1 MTHLEKGAFFM
12 PDGAINTGLSQESE
26 DETMRKRFF
35 DLQLFTDGGEGGAGA
50 AGAGAGTA
58 GNGNGSQNNAGG
70 ATYSYEQ
77 AEEIANA
84 RAERAEKAAL
94 ASYFKQQGM
103 SEAEITAAISD
114 YKEKKA
120 KNQPDVSAITQQRD
134 DALKRV
140 AEMENME
147 YLRSKGVK
155 QEDLDY
161 VLFKAGKNVTDK
173 TDFKK
178 AADAFLK
185 ENPRYTGR
193 GYTVVS
199 TGTPDGGSG
208 TGQTVNDSINASI
221 RSAFGR

>member
-1 MTHLEKGAFFM
+1 MKKKL
-12 PDGAINTGLSQESE
+12 L
-26 DETMRKRFF
+26 F
-35 DLQLFTDGGEGGAGA
+35 DLQLFTDGGDGGTGT
-50 AGAGAGTA
+50 GAGTA
-58 GNGNGSQNNAGG
+58 GGPGDGGQKATAG
-70 ATYSYEQ
+70 ATATGGYSFEQ
-77 AEEIANA
+77 AEEIAEA
-84 RAERAEKAAL
+84 RADRASKAAL

-103 SEAEITAAISD
+103 SEEEITAAIND
-114 YKEKKA
+114 YKQKKA
-120 KNQPDVSAITQQRD
+120 KNQPDVSAIAQQRD
-134 DALKRV
+134 DALKKV

-161 VLFKAGKNVTDK
+161 VLFKASKNVNDK

-185 ENPRYTGR
+185 DNPRYTGR

-208 TGQTVNDSINASI
+208 AGQNANDIINSSI
-221 RSAFGR
+221 RAAFGRG

>member
-1 MTHLEKGAFFM
+1 MKKKL
-12 PDGAINTGLSQESE
+12 L
-26 DETMRKRFF
+26 F
-35 DLQLFTDGGEGGAGA
+35 DLQLFTDGGDGGTGT
-50 AGAGAGTA
+50 GAGTA
-58 GNGNGSQNNAGG
+58 GGTGDGGQKATAG
-70 ATYSYEQ
+70 ATATGGYSFEQ
-77 AEEIANA
+77 AEEIAEA
-84 RAERAEKAAL
+84 RADRASKAAL

-103 SEAEITAAISD
+103 SEEEITAAIND
-114 YKEKKA
+114 YKQKKA
-120 KNQPDVSAITQQRD
+120 KNQPDVSAIAQQRD
-134 DALKRV
+134 DALKKV

-161 VLFKAGKNVTDK
+161 VLFKASKNVTDK

-208 TGQTVNDSINASI
+208 AGQNANDIINSSI
-221 RSAFGR
+221 RAAFGRG

>member
-1 MTHLEKGAFFM
+1 MKKKL
-12 PDGAINTGLSQESE
+12 L
-26 DETMRKRFF
+26 F
-35 DLQLFTDGGEGGAGA
+35 DLQLFTDGGDGGTGTGAGS
-50 AGAGAGTA
+50 A
-58 GNGNGSQNNAGG
+58 GNGDGGQKGNAGG
-70 ATYSYEQ
+70 TGSGGYSFEQ
-77 AEEIANA
+77 AEEIAEA
-84 RAERAEKAAL
+84 RADRASKAAL

-103 SEAEITAAISD
+103 SEAETTAAISD

-120 KNQPDVSAITQQRD
+120 KSQPDVSAITQERD
-134 DALKRV
+134 NALKRV

-208 TGQTVNDSINASI
+208 ASQNANDIINSSI
-221 RSAFGR
+221 RAAFGRG

>member
-1 MTHLEKGAFFM
+1 MKKKL
-12 PDGAINTGLSQESE
+12 L
-26 DETMRKRFF
+26 F
-35 DLQLFTDGGEGGAGA
+35 DLQLFTDGGDGGTGTGAGS
-50 AGAGAGTA
+50 A
-58 GNGNGSQNNAGG
+58 GNGDGGQKGSAGG
-70 ATYSYEQ
+70 TGSGGGYSFEQ
-77 AEEIANA
+77 AEEIADA
-84 RAERAEKAAL
+84 RAERASKAAL

-134 DALKRV
+134 DALKKV

-161 VLFKAGKNVTDK
+161 VLFKAGKTVNDK
-173 TDFKK
+173 TDFRK

-185 ENPRYTGR
+185 ENPRFTGQ
-193 GYTVVS
+193 GMKVIS
-199 TGTPDGGSG
+199 TGKPDGGSG

>member
-1 MTHLEKGAFFM
+1 M

-77 AEEIANA
+77 AEQIAQA
-84 RAERAEKAAL
+84 RADRAEKAAL
-94 ASYFKQQGM
+94 ADFFKRQGM
-103 SEAEITAAISD
+103 SEDEVTAALAD
-114 YKEKKA
+114 FRAKKA
-120 KNQPDVSAITQQRD
+120 AQQPNVTAVEKERDAALAQVEEMKNT
-134 DALKRV
+134 
-140 AEMENME
+140 N
-147 YLRSKGVK
+147 YLRDKGVK
-155 QEDLDY
+155 PDDLDY
-161 VLFKAGKNVTDK
+161 VLFKVSKQVDDK

-178 AADAFLK
+178 AADTFLK
-185 ENPRYTGR
+185 ENPRFAGQ
-193 GYTVVS
+193 GMKVVS
-199 TGTPDGGSG
+199 TGKPDGGSG
-208 TGQTVNDSINASI
+208 TGQTANDSINASI

>member
-1 MTHLEKGAFFM
+1 MKKKL
-12 PDGAINTGLSQESE
+12 L
-26 DETMRKRFF
+26 F
-35 DLQLFTDGGEGGAGA
+35 DLQLFTDGGDGGTGTGAGS
-50 AGAGAGTA
+50 A
-58 GNGNGSQNNAGG
+58 GNGDGGQKGNAGG
-70 ATYSYEQ
+70 TGSGGYSFEQ
-77 AEEIANA
+77 AEEIAEA
-84 RAERAEKAAL
+84 RADRASKAAL
-94 ASYFKQQGM
+94 ASYFKQRGM
-103 SEAEITAAISD
+103 SEEEITVAIND
-114 YKEKKA
+114 YKQKKA

-134 DALKRV
+134 DALKKV

-161 VLFKAGKNVTDK
+161 VLFKAGKNVNDK

-199 TGTPDGGSG
+199 TGTPGGGSG
-208 TGQTVNDSINASI
+208 ASQNANDIINSSI
-221 RSAFGR
+221 RAAFGKG

>member
-1 MTHLEKGAFFM
+1 
-12 PDGAINTGLSQESE
+12 
-26 DETMRKRFF
+26 MRKKLF
-35 DLQLFTDGGEGGAGA
+35 DLQLFTDGGDGGTGTD
-50 AGAGAGTA
+50 AGTA
-58 GNGNGSQNNAGG
+58 GGTGDGGQKTIAGG
-70 ATYSYEQ
+70 TGAGTGGTYSYAQ

-84 RAERAEKAAL
+84 RADRAEKAAL

-120 KNQPDVSAITQQRD
+120 KNQPDVAAIEKQRD
-134 DALKRV
+134 DALKKV
-140 AEMENME
+140 AEMENMD

-155 QEDLDY
+155 QDDLDY
-161 VLFKAGKNVTDK
+161 VLFKVSKNVNDK

-178 AADAFLK
+178 AADAYLK

-208 TGQTVNDSINASI
+208 AGQNANDIINSSI
-221 RSAFGR
+221 RAAFGRG

>member
-1 MTHLEKGAFFM
+1 MKKKL
-12 PDGAINTGLSQESE
+12 L
-26 DETMRKRFF
+26 F
-35 DLQLFTDGGEGGAGA
+35 DLQLFTDGGDGGTGTGAGV
-50 AGAGAGTA
+50 A
-58 GNGNGSQNNAGG
+58 GNGDGGQKGSTEGTGTGG
-70 ATYSYEQ
+70 GYSFEQ
-77 AEEIANA
+77 AEEI
-84 RAERAEKAAL
+84 
-94 ASYFKQQGM
+94 
-103 SEAEITAAISD
+103 TAAITD

-120 KNQPDVSAITQQRD
+120 KSQPDVSAIERERD
-134 DALKRV
+134 DALKKV
-140 AEMENME
+140 AEMENMD

-161 VLFKAGKNVTDK
+161 VLFKVSKNVNDK

-208 TGQTVNDSINASI
+208 AGQNANDIINSSI
-221 RSAFGR
+221 RAAFGRG

>member
-1 MTHLEKGAFFM
+1 MKKKL
-12 PDGAINTGLSQESE
+12 L
-26 DETMRKRFF
+26 F
-35 DLQLFTDGGEGGAGA
+35 DLQLFTDGGDGGTGT
-50 AGAGAGTA
+50 GAGTA
-58 GNGNGSQNNAGG
+58 GGTGDGGQKATAG
-70 ATYSYEQ
+70 ATATGGYSFEQ
-77 AEEIANA
+77 AEEIAEA
-84 RAERAEKAAL
+84 RADRASKAAL

-103 SEAEITAAISD
+103 SEEEITAAIND
-114 YKEKKA
+114 YKQKKA

-134 DALKRV
+134 DALKKV

-161 VLFKAGKNVTDK
+161 VLFKASKNVNDK

-185 ENPRYTGR
+185 VNPRYTGR

-208 TGQTVNDSINASI
+208 AGQNANDIINSSI
-221 RSAFGR
+221 RAAFGRG

>member
-1 MTHLEKGAFFM
+1 MKKKL
-12 PDGAINTGLSQESE
+12 L
-26 DETMRKRFF
+26 F
-35 DLQLFTDGGEGGAGA
+35 DLQLFTDGGDGGTGT
-50 AGAGAGTA
+50 GAGTA
-58 GNGNGSQNNAGG
+58 GGTGDGGQKATAG
-70 ATYSYEQ
+70 ATATGGYSFEQ
-77 AEEIANA
+77 AEEIAEA
-84 RAERAEKAAL
+84 RADRASKAAL

-103 SEAEITAAISD
+103 SEEEITAAIND
-114 YKEKKA
+114 YKQKKA
-120 KNQPDVSAITQQRD
+120 KNQPDVSAIAQQRD
-134 DALKRV
+134 DALKKV

-161 VLFKAGKNVTDK
+161 VLFKAGKNVNDK

-185 ENPRYTGR
+185 DNPRYTGR

-208 TGQTVNDSINASI
+208 AGQNANDIINSSI
-221 RSAFGR
+221 RAAFGRG

>member
-1 MTHLEKGAFFM
+1 MKKKL
-12 PDGAINTGLSQESE
+12 L
-26 DETMRKRFF
+26 F
-35 DLQLFTDGGEGGAGA
+35 DLQLFTDGGDGGTGT
-50 AGAGAGTA
+50 GAGTA
-58 GNGNGSQNNAGG
+58 GDGDGGQKGNAGG
-70 ATYSYEQ
+70 TGTGGYSFEQ
-77 AEEIANA
+77 AEEIADA
-84 RAERAEKAAL
+84 RAERASKAAL

-103 SEAEITAAISD
+103 SEEEITAAIND
-114 YKEKKA
+114 YKQKKA
-120 KNQPDVSAITQQRD
+120 KNQPDVSEITQQRD
-134 DALKRV
+134 DALKKV
-140 AEMENME
+140 AEMENMD

-161 VLFKAGKNVTDK
+161 VLFKAGKNVNDK

-208 TGQTVNDSINASI
+208 TGQNANDIINSSI
-221 RSAFGR
+221 RAAFGRG

>member
-1 MTHLEKGAFFM
+1 
-12 PDGAINTGLSQESE
+12 
-26 DETMRKRFF
+26 MRKKLF
-35 DLQLFTDGGEGGAGA
+35 DLQLFTDDGDGGTGT
-50 AGAGAGTA
+50 GAGTA
-58 GNGNGSQNNAGG
+58 GNGDGGQKGSAGG
-70 ATYSYEQ
+70 TGSGGYSFEQ
-77 AEEIANA
+77 AEEIADA
-84 RAERAEKAAL
+84 RAERASKAAL

-103 SEAEITAAISD
+103 SEEEITAAIND
-114 YKEKKA
+114 YKQKKA

-161 VLFKAGKNVTDK
+161 VLFKAGKNVNDK

-208 TGQTVNDSINASI
+208 ASQNANDIINSSI
-221 RSAFGR
+221 RAAFGRG

>member
-1 MTHLEKGAFFM
+1 MKKKL
-12 PDGAINTGLSQESE
+12 L
-26 DETMRKRFF
+26 F
-35 DLQLFTDGGEGGAGA
+35 DLQLFTDGGDGGTGT
-50 AGAGAGTA
+50 GAGTA
-58 GNGNGSQNNAGG
+58 GGTGDGGQKATAG
-70 ATYSYEQ
+70 ATATGGYSFEQ
-77 AEEIANA
+77 AEEIAEA
-84 RAERAEKAAL
+84 RADRASKAAL

-103 SEAEITAAISD
+103 SEEEITAAIND
-114 YKEKKA
+114 YKQKKA
-120 KNQPDVSAITQQRD
+120 KNQPDVSAIAQQRD
-134 DALKRV
+134 DALKKV

-161 VLFKAGKNVTDK
+161 VLFKASKNVNDK

-208 TGQTVNDSINASI
+208 ASQNANDIINSSI
-221 RSAFGR
+221 RAAFGRG

>member
-1 MTHLEKGAFFM
+1 MKKKL
-12 PDGAINTGLSQESE
+12 L
-26 DETMRKRFF
+26 F
-35 DLQLFTDGGEGGAGA
+35 DLQLFTDGGDGGT
-50 AGAGAGTA
+50 GTGTGSA
-58 GNGNGSQNNAGG
+58 GNGDGGQKGNAGG
-70 ATYSYEQ
+70 TGSGGYSFEQ

-103 SEAEITAAISD
+103 SEAEITTAIGD

-161 VLFKAGKNVTDK
+161 VLFKASKNVTDK

-199 TGTPDGGSG
+199 TGTPDGG
-208 TGQTVNDSINASI
+208 TGIGQNANDIINSSI
-221 RSAFGR
+221 RAAFGRG